1 MKRKILSGVL
11 AAMCVLSMQAQTNY
25 KSKVWVSD
33 QGDGTYKNPVLYADY
48 SDPDVIRV
56 GEDYYMTSSSFNC
69 IPGLQILH
77 SKDMVNWEF
86 AGAAVPNALYPYDDE
101 KPEHGNRVWAPSIR
115 HHDGFFYIFW
125 GDPDQGAFMTK
136 AKDVKGPWSEP
147 VIVKA
152 GKGIIDTT
160 PLWDEDG
167 KVYMVHAYAGSRAG
181 LKSVLAICE
190 LNSDATKAIGPSRI
204 IFDGHIDQVTCEG
217 PKIHKRNGYYYIFH
231 PAGGVPTGWQT
242 VQRSKNIYGPY
253 ETRIVMKQGKSP
265 INGPHQGAWVDT
277 PTGEDWFFHFTD
289 VGAYGRL
296 LCLEPMKWVND
307 WPVIGQAKKGAE
319 WGEPVTQ
326 YKKPNVGK
334 TYPICTPVES
344 DEFDDMVLGPQWQWQ
359 ANYNE
364 KWAYFAGDKGFV
376 RLYSHPVSNDYK
388 SLWDVPNLLLQKT
401 PAPNF
406 SATTKI
412 TFSPIEKYKGEKTGL
427 VVMGLDYA
435 ALTVENTESG
445 LKLSQVECKKA
456 DKGNTEKENASVS
469 LKKNIFYLR
478 ADISTDGSKISKSE
492 GGHDLVVKCQFYY
505 STDNK
510 KFEKL
515 GNEFQVKEGKWI
527 GAKVGVFCTRPNIK
541 TNDGGWADVDW
552 FAEKEIIY
560 TLLYVK
566 IHLAHTVARWIFV
579 SLTNSILQYEVAF
592 FRIICYGIALF
603 F

>member
-33 QGDGTYKNPVLYADY
+33 QGDGTFKNPVLYADY

-86 AGAAVPNALYPYDDE
+86 IGAAVPNALYPYDDE

-115 HHDGFFYIFW
+115 HHNGFFYIFW

-344 DEFDDMVLGPQWQWQ
+344 DEFDGMVLGPQWQWQ

-376 RLYSHPVSNDYK
+376 RLYSHPVTNDYK

-456 DKGNTEKENASVS
+456 DKGNTEKQNASVD
-469 LKKNIFYLR
+469 LKKNTFYLR

-552 FAEKEIIY
+552 F
-560 TLLYVK
+560 
-566 IHLAHTVARWIFV
+566 
-579 SLTNSILQYEVAF
+579 
-592 FRIICYGIALF
+592 RIEPLKKK
-603 F
+603 

>member
-1 MKRKILSGVL
+1 
-11 AAMCVLSMQAQTNY
+11 MCVLSMQAQTNY

-86 AGAAVPNALYPYDDE
+86 IGAAVPNALYPYDDE

-147 VIVKA
+147 IIVKA

-307 WPVIGQAKKGAE
+307 WPVIGMAKKGAE
-319 WGEPVTQ
+319 WGEPVTH

-344 DEFDDMVLGPQWQWQ
+344 DEFDGMVLGPQWQWQ

-376 RLYSHPVSNDYK
+376 RLYSHPVANDYK

-552 FAEKEIIY
+552 F
-560 TLLYVK
+560 
-566 IHLAHTVARWIFV
+566 
-579 SLTNSILQYEVAF
+579 
-592 FRIICYGIALF
+592 RIEPLKKK
-603 F
+603 

>member
-1 MKRKILSGVL
+1 MKRKILSGVI
-11 AAMCVLSMQAQTNY
+11 AAMCMLSMQAQTNY

-344 DEFDDMVLGPQWQWQ
+344 DEFDGMVLGPQWQWQ

-412 TFSPIEKYKGEKTGL
+412 TFSPIGKYKGEKTGL

-435 ALTVENTESG
+435 ALTVENTEGG
-445 LKLSQVECKKA
+445 LKLSQVECLKA
-456 DKGNTEKENASVS
+456 DKGNTEKQNASVD
-469 LKKNIFYLR
+469 LKKNTFYLR
-478 ADISTDGSKISKSE
+478 ANISTDGSKISKSE

-552 FAEKEIIY
+552 F
-560 TLLYVK
+560 
-566 IHLAHTVARWIFV
+566 
-579 SLTNSILQYEVAF
+579 
-592 FRIICYGIALF
+592 RIEPLKKK
-603 F
+603 